1 MRSFIAG
8 AASAALIGCMAPGVH
23 ADLVDFE
30 GLMHGEIVTTQIPGV
45 NVSAVNYNQPFDLAV
60 AFDTEV
66 PGTSDPDLEGPWD
79 GGNLAPDTFL
89 GNILIIAENDLDA
102 DGDGYL
108 DDPDDEGGQPAGQLI
123 FVFDDLLTDFG
134 FDLIDIEP
142 AEGGYIEFFDD
153 GDLMATVDFADFVT
167 PLSDFYDPTVEFG
180 DNTANRISPI
190 SFEVE
195 GNGGAVTFDEVRV
208 NLGGS
213 GGVDNLNFTFVP
225 GPGAGVLL
233 LGLFAGRRRRRA

>member
-1 MRSFIAG
+1 
-8 AASAALIGCMAPGVH
+8 MAQGVH

-30 GLMHGEIVTTQIPGV
+30 GLLHGEIVSTQVPGV
-45 NVSAVNYNQPFDLAV
+45 TVSAVNYNQPFDLAV

-66 PGTSDPDLEGPWD
+66 PGTSDADLEFPWD

-123 FVFDDLLTDFG
+123 FVFDDLLTEFG
-134 FDLIDIEP
+134 LDLIDIEP
-142 AEGGYIEFFDD
+142 AEGGYLEFFED
-153 GDLMATVDFADFVT
+153 GDLLTTVTFAEFTT

-180 DNTANRISPI
+180 DNTANRISPL
-190 SFEVE
+190 SFTVE
-195 GNGGAVTFDEVRV
+195 GNGGLVAFDEVRV

-213 GGVDNLNFTFVP
+213 GGVDNLYFTFVP
-225 GPGAGVLL
+225 APGAGVML